1 MPTAASNK
9 RTSASPHQVWAVLS
23 DGYRYSEWVQ
33 GTKEIRDVDEGWPSA
48 GTSIHYTAGIGPI
61 THEDT
66 TTSRECIPL
75 QLLEL
80 EAHAWPA
87 GTARVGL
94 RVSPSGTGS
103 IITMNEHPLR
113 GPARWIHNPLT
124 ALGFRFRVKR
134 MLEDLVRLAEAEAE
148 PDPDPDPAP

>member
-1 MPTAASNK
+1 MSTAASN
-9 RTSASPHQVWAVLS
+9 RETSATPQQVWAVLS
-23 DGYRYSEWVQ
+23 DGYRYSDWVQ
-33 GTKEIRDVDEGWPSA
+33 GTKEIRAVEAGWPAA

-61 THEDT
+61 THKDT
-66 TTSRECIPL
+66 TSSQKCIPL

-80 EAHAWPA
+80 EAHALPA

-94 RVSPSGTGS
+94 RISPAGTGS

-134 MLEDLVRLAEAEAE
+134 MLEDLVKLAEAE
-148 PDPDPDPAP
+148 PRP

>member
-1 MPTAASNK
+1 MPTAASHK
-9 RTSASPHQVWAVLS
+9 RTSASPQQVWAVLS

-33 GTKEIRDVDEGWPSA
+33 GTREIREVEAGWPA
-48 GTSIHYTAGIGPI
+48 PGTSIHFTVGIGPI
-61 THEDT
+61 THQDK
-66 TTSRECIPL
+66 TTSRECIPA

-80 EAHAWPA
+80 EAYAWPA

-113 GPARWIHNPLT
+113 G
-124 ALGFRFRVKR
+124 
-134 MLEDLVRLAEAEAE
+134 
-148 PDPDPDPAP
+148 